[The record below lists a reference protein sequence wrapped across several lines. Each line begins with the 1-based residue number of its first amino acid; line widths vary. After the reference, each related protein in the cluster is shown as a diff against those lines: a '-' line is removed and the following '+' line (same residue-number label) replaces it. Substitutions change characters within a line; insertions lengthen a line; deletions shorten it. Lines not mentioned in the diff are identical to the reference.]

1 MNPTT
6 IAHALPL
13 RTVTF
18 LSTLIGLPLAIVT
31 TILTQQY
38 ERESF
43 HYGHYWPHRRHRT
56 RATALCFPYLGLTV
70 TMALCIASFQRLRA
84 TGKQLPVKTAWV
96 DALAAVL
103 YLAVLLPI
111 WIREVGREIRA
122 PGLVLLISY
131 TTVPMIINMFLHA
144 FAFFRN
150 LPAILPA
157 FFSLFSRVSAP
168 RHCPNCQ
175 ASFPESTAT
184 AQVHRET
191 ATKDE
196 GYSLLR
202 GEDYLDEDAVAYRDA
217 RESEDLLRE
226 RSSEE
231 TAAGGVEAED
241 GKGKAKVIEV

>member
-18 LSTLIGLPLAIVT
+18 LSTLIGIPLAIVT

-43 HYGHYWPHRRHRT
+43 NYGHYWSHRRHRT
-56 RATALCFPYLGLTV
+56 RATALCFPYFGLTV
-70 TMALCIASFQRLRA
+70 TMALCIASFRRLRA

-131 TTVPMIINMFLHA
+131 TTVPMIINMFVCPP
-144 FAFFRN
+144 
-150 LPAILPA
+150 LP
-157 FFSLFSRVSAP
+157 S
-168 RHCPNCQ
+168 
-175 ASFPESTAT
+175 SFPHLLHPSANAE
-184 AQVHRET
+184 QVPPRLH
-191 ATKDE
+191 
-196 GYSLLR
+196 LLPQPP
-202 GEDYLDEDAVAYRDA
+202 
-217 RESEDLLRE
+217 
-226 RSSEE
+226 
-231 TAAGGVEAED
+231 
-241 GKGKAKVIEV
+241 

>member
-70 TMALCIASFQRLRA
+70 TMALCIASFRRLRA

-131 TTVPMIINMFLHA
+131 TTVPMIINMFVYPLSPLFLRPSANADQVPPRLRLLPQPARHPACLLLSLH
-144 FAFFRN
+144 
-150 LPAILPA
+150 
-157 FFSLFSRVSAP
+157 
-168 RHCPNCQ
+168 
-175 ASFPESTAT
+175 
-184 AQVHRET
+184 
-191 ATKDE
+191 
-196 GYSLLR
+196 SLLCAPPLPQLPGFPPR
-202 GEDYLDEDAVAYRDA
+202 QHGHDAGPSRD
-217 RESEDLLRE
+217 
-226 RSSEE
+226 
-231 TAAGGVEAED
+231 GN
-241 GKGKAKVIEV
+241 

>member
-1 MNPTT
+1 MNPIT

-43 HYGHYWPHRRHRT
+43 NYGHYWSHRRHRT

-70 TMALCIASFQRLRA
+70 TMALCIASFRRLRA
-84 TGKQLPVKTAWV
+84 MGKQLPVKTAWA

-131 TTVPMIINMFLHA
+131 TTVPMIINMFV
-144 FAFFRN
+144 F
-150 LPAILPA
+150 P
-157 FFSLFSRVSAP
+157 SLSS
-168 RHCPNCQ
+168 
-175 ASFPESTAT
+175 SFPRLPHQSAN
-184 AQVHRET
+184 ADQVPPRLHLFPQPARHP
-191 ATKDE
+191 AC
-196 GYSLLR
+196 LLLSILALLCAPPLPQLPGFLPR
-202 GEDYLDEDAVAYRDA
+202 QHGHDASPPRDG
-217 RESEDLLRE
+217 D
-226 RSSEE
+226 
-231 TAAGGVEAED
+231 
-241 GKGKAKVIEV
+241 